1 MSLSIDQL
9 QVVSFDTTPED
20 GTVVIGPA
28 TPLPVCDSPFCAQTF
43 NPPCPVAGTG
53 AVAV

>member
-9 QVVSFDTTPED
+9 QVTSFETTPGD
-20 GTVVIGPA
+20 SVVIGPA

-43 NPPCPVAGTG
+43 NPPCPVVGT
-53 AVAV
+53 VAV